1 MENIPFFARVVVK
14 KKIQETQENEFLKE
28 KNQDNTFILVSAGSK
43 CEDEVREHIGKSVL
57 ISNTNSM
64 SLKIEDGWE
73 YFVISQ
79 ESLLAY

>member
-1 MENIPFFARVVVK
+1 MENKPLFARVVVK
-14 KKIQETQENEFLKE
+14 KKIVEAQENEFLKG
-28 KNQDNTFILVSAGSK
+28 KNQDNTFVLVSAGFK
-43 CEDEVREHIGKSVL
+43 CEDEVKRLIGKTVL
-57 ISNTNSM
+57 ISSTNAM